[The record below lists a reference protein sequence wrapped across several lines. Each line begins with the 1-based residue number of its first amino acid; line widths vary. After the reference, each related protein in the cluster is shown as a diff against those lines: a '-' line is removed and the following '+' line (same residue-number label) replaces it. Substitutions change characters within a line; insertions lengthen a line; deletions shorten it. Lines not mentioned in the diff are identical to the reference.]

1 MQISLRSHLIAGT
14 AAVVGASAI
23 AMTPVVAQHDLALPA
38 IPAPAASASVQLAGF
53 DSPITELLTSIGLTN
68 QFLFSNTGPVGL
80 PGPWTGSLST
90 SGLVPQII
98 TDALPVVRQLGFN
111 GSDYIFQSVKGL
123 GTSAVALSEGVWN
136 AAGQLASLNIQ
147 GAINTLVNAVQFA
160 GQNALAAGNYVL
172 QGVITRATAVINN
185 VAPILGALP
194 QVVINQGLVVVGSVV
209 KVVTDAVNALSAPN
223 PIEGVWNAVVDGL
236 LGPTGIPGVLNALT
250 IGPGLVAPA
259 PVSAF
264 VPSVRTVVSSV
275 VQAVKTGL
283 ATANPAPPPATAVS
297 SASSAAPSASSLR
310 AAAAESSTTSTVETK
325 KSDEGTSGGSATAGD
340 NKSGG
345 SSAGSDNGSSNGG
358 SKSTGGSARAHKAK
372 SAD

>member
-38 IPAPAASASVQLAGF
+38 IQAPAASASVQLAGF

-68 QFLFSNTGPVGL
+68 QLLFQNVGPVL
-80 PGPWTGSLST
+80 SPAVPW
-90 SGLVPQII
+90 SGLSKLGLLPQII
-98 TDALPVVRQLGFN
+98 TDALPVVRQLGLN
-111 GSDYIFQSVKGL
+111 GSDYIYQSVKGL

-147 GAINTLVNAVQFA
+147 GAINTLVTAVQFA

-172 QGVITRATAVINN
+172 QGVITRATAVVNN
-185 VAPILGALP
+185 LVPILSALP
-194 QVVINQGLVVVGSVV
+194 GAVINQGLVVAGAVV
-209 KVVTDAVNALSAPN
+209 KVVTNAVNALSAPN

-250 IGPGLVAPA
+250 IGPGVDA
-259 PVSAF
+259 SATPPINAY
-264 VPSVRTVVSSV
+264 VPSVRTVVTSV
-275 VQAVKTGL
+275 VKAVQTGL

-297 SASSAAPSASSLR
+297 TAAPSASSLR

>member
-38 IPAPAASASVQLAGF
+38 IQTPAASAEVALAGF
-53 DSPITELLTSIGLTN
+53 DSPITELLLSVGLTN
-68 QFLFSNTGPVGL
+68 QLLFQNVGPVPGL
-80 PGPWTGSLST
+80 PAPWTGSLSKV
-90 SGLVPQII
+90 GLLPQII
-98 TDALPVVRQLGFN
+98 TDALPVVRQLGLN

-136 AAGQLASLNIQ
+136 AIGDLASLDIQ
-147 GAINTLVNAVQFA
+147 GAITTLTTAVQFA

-172 QGVITRATAVINN
+172 QGVITRATAVVNN
-185 VAPILGALP
+185 LVPILSVLP
-194 QVVINQGLVVVGSVV
+194 QVVLNQGLVAAGSVV
-209 KVVTDAVNALSAPN
+209 KVVTDAVDALSQAN

-250 IGPGLVAPA
+250 IGPGLLAPA
-259 PVSAF
+259 PVNAY

-275 VQAVKTGL
+275 VKAVQSGL

-297 SASSAAPSASSLR
+297 SSAPSASSLR
-310 AAAAESSTTSTVETK
+310 AAAAEESTTPAVDTK
-325 KSDEGTSGGSATAGD
+325 KADENSSGGSATAGD
-340 NKSGG
+340 NNGG
-345 SSAGSDNGSSNGG
+345 STAGSDNGSSNGG
-358 SKSTGGSARAHKAK
+358 GKSTGGSKRAHKAK